1 MNDPLSVE
9 ISHSS
14 PKKTTKL
21 QNPHRIAN
29 QVSASQG
36 AAVQILHASMLQNG
50 LNFSTWSQL

>member
-14 PKKTTKL
+14 PKKPTKL

-36 AAVQILHASMLQNG
+36 AAVQILHASMLHNG
-50 LNFSTWSQL
+50 LNFST